1 MNTPSLTLSQAV
13 KSVLKEN
20 YCNFTGRARRSE
32 YWNFFLFTMILS
44 FIVNFGINIL
54 AAVFGIKSG
63 LVFIPLIIVFGFFIY
78 LFIPGLAVTVR
89 RLHDTGRSGLYY
101 FIGLIPFVGGIILI
115 IILLEDSQPN
125 TNMYGPSN
133 KYVSNNINPI
143 LAQGNYIPP
152 QGNIVVQGN
161 VVYPQNYVQGNVV
174 PGQGNI
180 VVPGQGNIVV
190 PPGNIDYTPQINNAY
205 NQNTN
210 V

>member
-78 LFIPGLAVTVR
+78 LFIPGLAVMVR

-101 FIGLIPFVGGIILI
+101 FIGFIPFVGEILLLI
-115 IILLEDSQPN
+115 FLLEDSQPN
-125 TNMYGPSN
+125 TNMYGPSS
-133 KYVSNNINPI
+133 KFGNNNTNPI
-143 LAQGNYIPP
+143 LAQGNYLLP

-161 VVYPQNYVQGNVV
+161 VVYPQNYAQGN
-174 PGQGNI
+174 

>member
-1 MNTPSLTLSQAV
+1 MITPSLTLSQAV

-20 YCNFTGRARRSE
+20 YCNFSGRARRSE
-32 YWNFFLFTMILS
+32 YWNFFLFNVILGFILYFVTLIFVALFKDS
-44 FIVNFGINIL
+44 FITL
-54 AAVFGIKSG
+54 
-63 LVFIPLIIVFGFFIY
+63 IPLILFFALLIY
-78 LFIPGLAVTVR
+78 CLIPGLAVMVR

-101 FIGLIPFVGGIILI
+101 FIGFIPFVGEILLLI
-115 IILLEDSQPN
+115 FLLEDSQPN

-143 LAQGNYIPP
+143 LAQGNYLPP

-161 VVYPQNYVQGNVV
+161 VVYPQNYAQGN
-174 PGQGNI
+174 

>member
-1 MNTPSLTLSQAV
+1 MITPSLTLSQAV

-20 YCNFTGRARRSE
+20 YCNFSGRARRSE
-32 YWNFFLFTMILS
+32 YWNFILFTMILS
-44 FIVNFGINIL
+44 YIVCFV
-54 AAVFGIKSG
+54 A
-63 LVFIPLIIVFGFFIY
+63 LVFVALFKDSFIILIPLILFFAFFIY
-78 LFIPGLAVTVR
+78 LFIPGLAVMVR

-101 FIGLIPFVGGIILI
+101 FIGFIPFVGEILLLI
-115 IILLEDSQPN
+115 FLLEDSQPN

-133 KYVSNNINPI
+133 KYVNNTTNPI
-143 LAQGNYIPP
+143 LAQGNYVPP

-161 VVYPQNYVQGNVV
+161 IVYPQNYVQGN
-174 PGQGNI
+174 

>member
-13 KSVLKEN
+13 KSVIKEN

-32 YWNFFLFTMILS
+32 YWNFVLFIVILS
-44 FIVNFGINIL
+44 FIFSFVTLILVPFFGNSFIT
-54 AAVFGIKSG
+54 
-63 LVFIPLIIVFGFFIY
+63 FIPMIFFYVFLFY
-78 LFIPGLAVTVR
+78 CFIPGLAVIVR

-101 FIGLIPFVGGIILI
+101 FVGLIPFIGEIILI
-115 IILLEDSQPN
+115 IFLLEDSQPN

-133 KYVSNNINPI
+133 KYVSDNINP
-143 LAQGNYIPP
+143 
-152 QGNIVVQGN
+152 IVVQGN
-161 VVYPQNYVQGNVV
+161 IVYPQNYVQGNVV

-180 VVPGQGNIVV
+180 VVPGQGDIVVPGQGNIIV

>member
-1 MNTPSLTLSQAV
+1 MITPSLTLSQAV

-20 YCNFTGRARRSE
+20 YCNFSGRARRSE
-32 YWNFFLFTMILS
+32 YWNFFLFNVILGFILYFVIFIFVALFKDS
-44 FIVNFGINIL
+44 FIIL
-54 AAVFGIKSG
+54 
-63 LVFIPLIIVFGFFIY
+63 IPLILFFAFFIY
-78 LFIPGLAVTVR
+78 LFIPGLAVMVR

-101 FIGLIPFVGGIILI
+101 FIGFIPFVGEILLLI
-115 IILLEDSQPN
+115 FLLEDSQPN

-143 LAQGNYIPP
+143 LAQGNYLLP

-180 VVPGQGNIVV
+180 VVP
-190 PPGNIDYTPQINNAY
+190 PGNIDYTPQINNAY

>member
-1 MNTPSLTLSQAV
+1 MITPSLTLSQAV

-20 YCNFTGRARRSE
+20 YCNFSGRARRSE
-32 YWNFFLFTMILS
+32 YWNFFLFNVILGFILYFVIFIFVALFKDS
-44 FIVNFGINIL
+44 FIIL
-54 AAVFGIKSG
+54 
-63 LVFIPLIIVFGFFIY
+63 IPLILFFAFLIY
-78 LFIPGLAVTVR
+78 CLIPGLAVMVR

-101 FIGLIPFVGGIILI
+101 FVVFIPFVGEILLLI
-115 IILLEDSQPN
+115 FLLEDSQPN

-143 LAQGNYIPP
+143 LAQGNYLPP

-161 VVYPQNYVQGNVV
+161 VVYPQNYTQGNVV

>member
-1 MNTPSLTLSQAV
+1 MITPSLTLSQAV

-20 YCNFTGRARRSE
+20 YCNFSGRARRSE
-32 YWNFFLFTMILS
+32 YWNFFLFNVILGFILYFVTLIFVALFKDS
-44 FIVNFGINIL
+44 FIIL
-54 AAVFGIKSG
+54 
-63 LVFIPLIIVFGFFIY
+63 IPLILFFALLIY
-78 LFIPGLAVTVR
+78 CLIPGLAVMVR

-101 FIGLIPFVGGIILI
+101 FIGFIPFVGEILLLI
-115 IILLEDSQPN
+115 FLLEDSQPN

-133 KYVSNNINPI
+133 KYVSDNINPI
-143 LAQGNYIPP
+143 LAQGNYLPP

-161 VVYPQNYVQGNVV
+161 VVYPQNYAQGN
-174 PGQGNI
+174 

>member
-1 MNTPSLTLSQAV
+1 MITPSLTLSQAV

-20 YCNFTGRARRSE
+20 YCNFSGRARRSE
-32 YWNFFLFTMILS
+32 YWNFFLFNVILGFILYFVTLIFVALFKDS
-44 FIVNFGINIL
+44 FIIL
-54 AAVFGIKSG
+54 
-63 LVFIPLIIVFGFFIY
+63 IPLILYFALLIY
-78 LFIPGLAVTVR
+78 CLIPGLAVMVR

-101 FIGLIPFVGGIILI
+101 FVVFIPFVGEILLLI
-115 IILLEDSQPN
+115 FLLEDSQPN
-125 TNMYGPSN
+125 TNMYGPSS
-133 KYVSNNINPI
+133 KFGNNNTNPI
-143 LAQGNYIPP
+143 LAQGNYLPP

-161 VVYPQNYVQGNVV
+161 VVYPQNYTQGN
-174 PGQGNI
+174 

>member
-1 MNTPSLTLSQAV
+1 MITPSLTLSQAV

-20 YCNFTGRARRSE
+20 YCNFSGRARRSE
-32 YWNFFLFTMILS
+32 YWNFFLFNVILGFILYFVIFIFVALFKDS
-44 FIVNFGINIL
+44 FIIL
-54 AAVFGIKSG
+54 
-63 LVFIPLIIVFGFFIY
+63 IPLILFFALLIY
-78 LFIPGLAVTVR
+78 CLIPGLAVMVR

-101 FIGLIPFVGGIILI
+101 FVVFIPFVGEILLLI
-115 IILLEDSQPN
+115 FLLEDSQPN

-133 KYVSNNINPI
+133 KFGNNNINPI
-143 LAQGNYIPP
+143 LAQGNYLPP

-161 VVYPQNYVQGNVV
+161 VVYPQNYTQGNVV

>member
-1 MNTPSLTLSQAV
+1 MITPSLTLSQAV

-20 YCNFTGRARRSE
+20 YCNFSGRARRSE
-32 YWNFFLFTMILS
+32 YWNFFLFNVILGFILYFVIFIFVALFKDS
-44 FIVNFGINIL
+44 FIT
-54 AAVFGIKSG
+54 
-63 LVFIPLIIVFGFFIY
+63 FIPLILFFAFLIY
-78 LFIPGLAVTVR
+78 CLIPGLAVMVR

-101 FIGLIPFVGGIILI
+101 FVVFIPFVGEILLLI
-115 IILLEDSQPN
+115 FLLEDSQPN
-125 TNMYGPSN
+125 TNMYGPSS
-133 KYVSNNINPI
+133 KFGNNNTNPI
-143 LAQGNYIPP
+143 LAQGNYLPP

-161 VVYPQNYVQGNVV
+161 VVYPQNYAQGN
-174 PGQGNI
+174 

>member
-1 MNTPSLTLSQAV
+1 MNPSLTLSQAV

-20 YCNFTGRARRSE
+20 YCNFSGRARRSE
-32 YWNFFLFTMILS
+32 YWNFFLFNVILGFILYFVTLIFVALFKDS
-44 FIVNFGINIL
+44 FIIL
-54 AAVFGIKSG
+54 
-63 LVFIPLIIVFGFFIY
+63 IPLILFFALLIY
-78 LFIPGLAVTVR
+78 CLIPGLAVMVR

-101 FIGLIPFVGGIILI
+101 FIGFIPFVGEILLLI
-115 IILLEDSQPN
+115 FLLEDSQPN
-125 TNMYGPSN
+125 TNMYGPSS
-133 KYVSNNINPI
+133 KFGNNNTNPI
-143 LAQGNYIPP
+143 LAQGNYLPP

-161 VVYPQNYVQGNVV
+161 VVYPQNYAQGN
-174 PGQGNI
+174 

>member
-1 MNTPSLTLSQAV
+1 MITPSLTLSQAV

-20 YCNFTGRARRSE
+20 YCNFSGRARRSE
-32 YWNFFLFTMILS
+32 YWNFFLFNVILGFILYFVTLIFVALFKDS
-44 FIVNFGINIL
+44 FIIL
-54 AAVFGIKSG
+54 
-63 LVFIPLIIVFGFFIY
+63 IPLILFFALLIY
-78 LFIPGLAVTVR
+78 CLIPGLAVMVR

-101 FIGLIPFVGGIILI
+101 FIGVIPFVGEILLLI
-115 IILLEDSQPN
+115 FLLEDSQPN
-125 TNMYGPSN
+125 TNMYGPSSKFGN
-133 KYVSNNINPI
+133 KNTNPI
-143 LAQGNYIPP
+143 LAQGNYLPP

-161 VVYPQNYVQGNVV
+161 VVYPQNYAQGN
-174 PGQGNI
+174 

>member
-1 MNTPSLTLSQAV
+1 MNNPSLTLSQAV
-13 KSVLKEN
+13 KSVIKEN

-32 YWNFFLFTMILS
+32 YWNFVLFIVILS
-44 FIVNFGINIL
+44 FIFSFVTLILVPFFGNSFIT
-54 AAVFGIKSG
+54 
-63 LVFIPLIIVFGFFIY
+63 FIPMIFFYVFLFY
-78 LFIPGLAVTVR
+78 CFIPGLAVIVR

-101 FIGLIPFVGGIILI
+101 FVGLIPFIGEIILI
-115 IILLEDSQPN
+115 IFLLEDSQPN

-133 KYVSNNINPI
+133 KYVNNTTNPI
-143 LAQGNYIPP
+143 LAQGNYVPP

-161 VVYPQNYVQGNVV
+161 IVYPQNYVQGNVV

>member
-1 MNTPSLTLSQAV
+1 MITPSLTLSQAV

-20 YCNFTGRARRSE
+20 YCNFSGRARRSE
-32 YWNFFLFTMILS
+32 YWNFILFTMILS
-44 FIVNFGINIL
+44 YIVYFV
-54 AAVFGIKSG
+54 A
-63 LVFIPLIIVFGFFIY
+63 LVFVALFKDSFIILIPLILFFAFFIY
-78 LFIPGLAVTVR
+78 LFIPGLAVMVR

-101 FIGLIPFVGGIILI
+101 FIGFIPFVGEILLLI
-115 IILLEDSQPN
+115 FLLEDSQPN

>member
-1 MNTPSLTLSQAV
+1 MNPSLTLSQAV

-20 YCNFTGRARRSE
+20 YCNFSGRARRSE
-32 YWNFFLFTMILS
+32 YWNFFLFNVILGFILYFVTLIFVALFKDS
-44 FIVNFGINIL
+44 FIIL
-54 AAVFGIKSG
+54 
-63 LVFIPLIIVFGFFIY
+63 IPLILFFAFLIY
-78 LFIPGLAVTVR
+78 CLIPGLAVMVR

-101 FIGLIPFVGGIILI
+101 FIGFIPFVGEILLLI
-115 IILLEDSQPN
+115 FLLEDSQPN
-125 TNMYGPSN
+125 TNMYGPSS
-133 KYVSNNINPI
+133 KFGNNNTNPI
-143 LAQGNYIPP
+143 LAQGNYLPP

-161 VVYPQNYVQGNVV
+161 VVYPQNYAQGN
-174 PGQGNI
+174 

>member
-1 MNTPSLTLSQAV
+1 MITPSLTLSQAV

-20 YCNFTGRARRSE
+20 YCNFSGRARRSE
-32 YWNFFLFTMILS
+32 YWNFILFTMILS
-44 FIVNFGINIL
+44 YIVCFV
-54 AAVFGIKSG
+54 A
-63 LVFIPLIIVFGFFIY
+63 LVFVALFKDSFIILIPLILFFAFFIY
-78 LFIPGLAVTVR
+78 LFIPGLAVMVR

-101 FIGLIPFVGGIILI
+101 FIGFIPFVGEILLLI
-115 IILLEDSQPN
+115 FLLEDSQPN
-125 TNMYGPSN
+125 TNMYGPSS
-133 KYVSNNINPI
+133 KFGNNNTNPI
-143 LAQGNYIPP
+143 LAQGNYLLP

-161 VVYPQNYVQGNVV
+161 VVYPQNYAQGN
-174 PGQGNI
+174 

>member
-1 MNTPSLTLSQAV
+1 MITPSLTLSQAV

-20 YCNFTGRARRSE
+20 YCNFSGRARRSE
-32 YWNFFLFTMILS
+32 YWNFFLFNVILGFILYFVIFIFVALFKDS
-44 FIVNFGINIL
+44 FITL
-54 AAVFGIKSG
+54 
-63 LVFIPLIIVFGFFIY
+63 IPLILFFAFLIY
-78 LFIPGLAVTVR
+78 CLIPGLAVMVR

-101 FIGLIPFVGGIILI
+101 FVVFIPFVGEILLLI
-115 IILLEDSQPN
+115 FLLEDSQPN

-143 LAQGNYIPP
+143 LAQGNYLPP

-161 VVYPQNYVQGNVV
+161 VVYPQNYTQGNVV

>member
-1 MNTPSLTLSQAV
+1 MITPSLTLSQAV

-20 YCNFTGRARRSE
+20 YCNFSGRARRSE
-32 YWNFFLFTMILS
+32 YWNFFLFNVILGFILYFVTLIFVALFKDS
-44 FIVNFGINIL
+44 FIIL
-54 AAVFGIKSG
+54 
-63 LVFIPLIIVFGFFIY
+63 IPLILFFALLIY
-78 LFIPGLAVTVR
+78 CLIPGLAVMVR

-101 FIGLIPFVGGIILI
+101 FIGFIPFVGEILLLI
-115 IILLEDSQPN
+115 FLLEDSQPN
-125 TNMYGPSN
+125 TNMYGPSS
-133 KYVSNNINPI
+133 KFGNNNTNPI
-143 LAQGNYIPP
+143 LAQGNYLPP

-161 VVYPQNYVQGNVV
+161 VVYPQNYAQGN
-174 PGQGNI
+174 

>member
-1 MNTPSLTLSQAV
+1 MITPSLTLSQAV

-20 YCNFTGRARRSE
+20 YCNFSGRARRSE
-32 YWNFFLFTMILS
+32 YWNFFLFNIILS
-44 FIVNFGINIL
+44 FIVNFGISMLSTLFRNNSAFL
-54 AAVFGIKSG
+54 
-63 LVFIPLIIVFGFFIY
+63 FIPLIFFVIYFIY
-78 LFIPGLAVTVR
+78 CFIPSIAVTVR

-101 FIGLIPFVGGIILI
+101 FIGLIPLVGGIILL

-133 KYVSNNINPI
+133 KYVSDNINPI
-143 LAQGNYIPP
+143 LAQGNYLLP

-161 VVYPQNYVQGNVV
+161 VVYPQNYTQGN
-174 PGQGNI
+174 

>member
-1 MNTPSLTLSQAV
+1 MITPSLTLSQAV

-20 YCNFTGRARRSE
+20 YCNFSGRARRSE
-32 YWNFFLFTMILS
+32 YWNFFLFYVILGFILYFVIFIFVALFKDS
-44 FIVNFGINIL
+44 FIT
-54 AAVFGIKSG
+54 
-63 LVFIPLIIVFGFFIY
+63 FIPLILFFAFLIY
-78 LFIPGLAVTVR
+78 CLIPGLAVMVR

-101 FIGLIPFVGGIILI
+101 FIGFIPFVGEILLLI
-115 IILLEDSQPN
+115 FLLEDSQPN

-133 KYVSNNINPI
+133 KYVNNTTNPI
-143 LAQGNYIPP
+143 LAQGNYVPP

-161 VVYPQNYVQGNVV
+161 IVYPQNYVQGN
-174 PGQGNI
+174 